1 MSTPTSSFPSGY
13 PKTGSSTSTKTTQG
27 ATPVV
32 VPLEPPPQVNDALST
47 SAPWA
52 GPKSRRKRD
61 KNGDPFSG
69 SPSQPQFPKLI
80 KMVEKRKP
88 HDNIGP
94 YCQQMQVLDNW
105 QIVPIP
111 GVDIV
116 EIDEQQ
122 YQDFAEGTSKTKRAV
137 PGANGRSLAKRGE
150 DEIIADLES
159 LCICEW
165 RAG

>member
-1 MSTPTSSFPSGY
+1 MTTPTSSFPSGY
-13 PKTGSSTSTKTTQG
+13 PKTASSTSTTVTQS

-32 VPLEPPPQVNDALST
+32 VALEPPENGVLST

-61 KNGDPFSG
+61 KNSDPFSG
-69 SPSQPQFPKLI
+69 SPNQPQFPKLI

-88 HDNIGP
+88 HDNIEP

-111 GVDIV
+111 GVDVV
-116 EIDEQQ
+116 EIDEEE
-122 YQDFAEGTSKTKRAV
+122 YEDFAEGTSKMKRTI
-137 PGANGRSLAKRGE
+137 PGSNGRSLAKRGE